1 MDATEASVTSDPET
15 PTAASDFSSVLRGR
29 VREGPKR
36 REPFDGRAPSPALPG
51 VPGEG
56 EERGGADIAV
66 GETSNLNPPSSHFT
80 SSPAE
85 AITQDDISDESR
97 NEELDQVC
105 EDPELDHE
113 PEPVLTGATW
123 TIPMLC
129 AGIGLIA
136 CCIIIPQA
144 DSNRRLAYEKQMLQ
158 ADLESVERQV
168 TVNGEFL
175 NRVVDDPALS
185 ERLAQR
191 QLKRVRK
198 GQRVLQLKEDQPEMS
213 PFQIT
218 NIAPPARRRRISRWA
233 ALSPASV
240 MTRGLDFILM
250 GVALTMIAG
259 GLVLGSGARQPRS

>member
-1 MDATEASVTSDPET
+1 
-15 PTAASDFSSVLRGR
+15 L
-29 VREGPKR
+29 
-36 REPFDGRAPSPALPG
+36 
-51 VPGEG
+51 
-56 EERGGADIAV
+56 
-66 GETSNLNPPSSHFT
+66 ETSSQDPSSLVNPPSSQFRPTFEEIPDAVH
-80 SSPAE
+80 ADE
-85 AITQDDISDESR
+85 RREDD
-97 NEELDQVC
+97 LDQVC
-105 EDPELDHE
+105 EDPELEHE
-113 PEPVLTGATW
+113 PVPMLTGASW

-168 TVNGEFL
+168 TVNAEFL

-198 GQRVLQLKEDQPEMS
+198 GQRVLQLKEEQPEMS

-218 NIAPPARRRRISRWA
+218 NVAPPPAPPPYTPVGGIVAGLCYDAR
-233 ALSPASV
+233 
-240 MTRGLDFILM
+240 TRLYLM

-259 GLVLGSGARQPRS
+259 GLVLGAGKTTGK